1 MSAGA
6 VIAAADLTLFLN
18 VGIYLSLLATLE
30 PFLDAISTS
39 ALLIVLLVL
48 ILFSAY
54 FSGSETAMMTLNR
67 YRLRH
72 LANNGHKGAIRALK
86 LLERPDR
93 LIGLIL
99 IGNNLVN
106 ISASAIATIIGMRLW
121 GDLGVAVATGVLT
134 LVVLVFAE
142 VTPKTIAALNPERIA
157 FPSSILLLILS
168 STFAYVVSSVN
179 LITTGILRLMGI
191 KTVNSN
197 DALSQEELR
206 TVVHEA
212 GALIPRRHQEMLL
225 SILDLEKVTV
235 EDIMVPRS
243 DIYGINVNDEFKVIN
258 RQVIQS
264 PHTRVLV
271 YRDTID
277 DAVGFIHLR
286 DALRLQSKEQFSKSS
301 LLRAVKEL
309 YFVPEGT
316 PLNVQLANFQQNK
329 ERIGL
334 VVDEYGDIQGLVTL
348 EDILEEIVGDFT
360 TSMLTTPSEDI
371 KVQQDG
377 SYLVDAGI
385 TIRDLNKEMKW
396 NFPTDG
402 PKTLNGLILEYLEEI
417 PSANTSLRL
426 AGYPLEIIDVSENM
440 INTVRIIPLYYH
452 PPRV

>member
-1 MSAGA
+1 
-6 VIAAADLTLFLN
+6 
-18 VGIYLSLLATLE
+18 
-30 PFLDAISTS
+30 
-39 ALLIVLLVL
+39 
-48 ILFSAY
+48 
-54 FSGSETAMMTLNR
+54 MMTLNR

-72 LANNGHKGAIRALK
+72 LANNGHKGARRAIK
-86 LLERPDR
+86 LLDRPDR

-106 ISASAIATIIGMRLW
+106 ILASSIATILGIRLW
-121 GDLGVAVATGVLT
+121 GDLGLAIATGVLT

-142 VTPKTIAALNPERIA
+142 VTPKTVAALHPERIA
-157 FPSSILLLILS
+157 FPSSLVLKWLLWLFSPL
-168 STFAYVVSSVN
+168 VKSVN
-179 LITTGILRLMGI
+179 IITSFILRLMGI
-191 KTVNSN
+191 RSIRAD

-243 DIYGINVNDEFKVIN
+243 ELYAININDDFKSIN
-258 RQVIQS
+258 KQVIQS
-264 PHTRVLV
+264 PHTRVLL
-271 YRDTID
+271 YRDNID
-277 DAVGFIHLR
+277 DAVGFVHLR

-309 YFVPEGT
+309 YFIPEGT
-316 PLNVQLANFQQNK
+316 PLNVQLANFQHNK

-360 TSMLTTPSEDI
+360 TSMVTTPSEDI
-371 KVQQDG
+371 TPQQDG
-377 SYLVDAGI
+377 SFLIDATI
-385 TIRDLNKEMKW
+385 NIRDLNKEMEW
-396 NFPTDG
+396 DFPTDG

-417 PSANTSLRL
+417 PLANTSLRL
-426 AGYPLEIIDVSENM
+426 AGYPMEVVEVADNM
-440 INTVRIIPLYYH
+440 IKTVRIMPQFYR
-452 PPRV
+452 PS

>member
-1 MSAGA
+1 M
-6 VIAAADLTLFLN
+6 D
-18 VGIYLSLLATLE
+18 
-30 PFLDAISTS
+30 DISTGI
-39 ALLIVLLVL
+39 LLIILLLL
-48 ILFSAY
+48 ILISAY

-72 LANNGHKGAIRALK
+72 LANNGHKGAKRAIK
-86 LLERPDR
+86 LLDRPDK

-106 ISASAIATIIGMRLW
+106 ILASSIATILGIRLW
-121 GDLGVAVATGVLT
+121 GDLGLAIATGVLT

-142 VTPKTIAALNPERIA
+142 VTPKTVAALHPERIA
-157 FPSSILLLILS
+157 FPSSLILKWLLWL
-168 STFAYVVSSVN
+168 FLPLVKSVN
-179 LITTGILRLMGI
+179 IITSFILRLMGI
-191 KTVNSN
+191 RTIRAD

-243 DIYGINVNDEFKVIN
+243 ELYAINVNDDFKSIN
-258 RQVIQS
+258 KQVIQS
-264 PHTRVLV
+264 PHTRVLL
-271 YRDTID
+271 YRDNID
-277 DAVGFIHLR
+277 DAVGFVHLR

-309 YFVPEGT
+309 YFIPEST
-316 PLNVQLANFQQNK
+316 PLNVQLANFQHNK

-360 TSMLTTPSEDI
+360 TSMITTPSEDI
-371 KVQQDG
+371 TPQQDG
-377 SYLVDAGI
+377 SFLIDATI
-385 TIRDLNKEMKW
+385 NIRDLNKEMEW
-396 NFPTDG
+396 DFPTDG

-417 PSANTSLRL
+417 PQANTSLRL
-426 AGYPLEIIDVSENM
+426 AGYPMEVVEVADNM
-440 INTVRIIPLYYH
+440 IKTVRIMPQFYR
-452 PPRV
+452 PS

>member
-1 MSAGA
+1 M
-6 VIAAADLTLFLN
+6 
-18 VGIYLSLLATLE
+18 
-30 PFLDAISTS
+30 DAISTS
-39 ALLIVLLVL
+39 ALLIFLLVL

-72 LANNGHKGAIRALK
+72 LASNGHKGAIRALK

-106 ISASAIATIIGMRLW
+106 ILASAIATIIGMRLW
-121 GDLGVAVATGVLT
+121 GDLGVAIATGVLT

-157 FPSSILLLILS
+157 FPSSFLLIVLS
-168 STFAYVVSSVN
+168 TVFAYVVTSVN
-179 LITTGILRLMGI
+179 LITTGILRLFGI
-191 KTVNSN
+191 KTISSS

-212 GALIPRRHQEMLL
+212 GALIPQRHQEMLL

-235 EDIMVPRS
+235 EDIMVTRS
-243 DIYGINVNDEFKVIN
+243 DIYAINVNDEFKVIN

-286 DALRLQSKEQFSKSS
+286 DALRLQSKKQFSKSS

-309 YFVPEGT
+309 YFIPEGT
-316 PLNVQLANFQQNK
+316 PLNVQLANFQHNK

-360 TSMLTTPSEDI
+360 TSMIATPSEDI
-371 KVQQDG
+371 TVQQDG
-377 SYLVDAGI
+377 SYLIDASI
-385 TIRDLNKEMKW
+385 SIRDLNKEMKW

-417 PSANTSLRL
+417 PSENTSLRL
-426 AGYPLEIIDVSENM
+426 AGYPLEVIEVADNM
-440 INTVRIIPLYYH
+440 VKTVRLIPQHYH
-452 PPRV
+452 PPR

>member
-1 MSAGA
+1 M
-6 VIAAADLTLFLN
+6 
-18 VGIYLSLLATLE
+18 
-30 PFLDAISTS
+30 DAISTS
-39 ALLIVLLVL
+39 ALLIILLVL

-72 LANNGHKGAIRALK
+72 LASNGHKGAMRALK

-106 ISASAIATIIGMRLW
+106 ILASAIATIIGIRLW
-121 GDLGVAVATGVLT
+121 GDIGVAIATGALT
-134 LVVLVFAE
+134 LVILVFGE

-157 FPSSILLLILS
+157 FPSSLLLRGLLVPL
-168 STFAYVVSSVN
+168 APLVKMVN
-179 LITTGILRLMGI
+179 LITAGFLRLMGLN
-191 KTVNSN
+191 TVGTS

-212 GALIPRRHQEMLL
+212 GALIPQRHQEMLL

-258 RQVIQS
+258 RLVIQS

-271 YRDTID
+271 YRDNID

-286 DALRLQSKEQFSKSS
+286 DALRLQSKKQFSKSS

-309 YFVPEGT
+309 YFIPEGT

-329 ERIGL
+329 ERIGI

-371 KVQQDG
+371 QLQQDG

-426 AGYPLEIIDVSENM
+426 AGYPLEIIDVAENM
-440 INTVRIIPLYYH
+440 INTVRIIPLHYH
-452 PPRV
+452 PPRA